1 MEIGTPPGVEWV
13 LPLGLSWPPI
23 AAFLEGAQP
32 GSLAQGCP
40 APCGNGIGMDI
51 TTPGRERLLPAE
63 TSQEGGEDAAKAER
77 SGQRGDLSL
86 EPSLSAAL
94 QSRAT
99 QLLAS
104 SNLTWN

>member
-1 MEIGTPPGVEWV
+1 
-13 LPLGLSWPPI
+13 
-23 AAFLEGAQP
+23 
-32 GSLAQGCP
+32 
-40 APCGNGIGMDI
+40 MDI
-51 TTPGRERLLPAE
+51 ATPGRERLLPAE